1 MQACASAAHCRR
13 SASKLH
19 LPFRRLLS
27 HVDSFVLLLVL
38 GAAVLGVV
46 ALAWAF
52 RGRGA
57 GRAAAGRSLCG
68 LLDSYLDGMALQQ
81 AAEFDAQALWGKL
94 EQARAVQRAHFP
106 ELFAE
111 MMEVSRTQGE
121 LTELLLRGH
130 MERHGAPTNWSALE
144 APQQLA
150 AAHARVAATVHL
162 LQARCRTLTGGRT
175 NSRGR

>member
-1 MQACASAAHCRR
+1 MTS
-13 SASKLH
+13 L
-19 LPFRRLLS
+19 LLLLS
-27 HVDSFVLLLVL
+27 L
-38 GAAVLGVV
+38 GAAALGAVV
-46 ALAWAF
+46 FAWAI
-52 RGRGA
+52 RGRNS

-81 AAEFDAQALWGKL
+81 AAEFDAQTLWGKL

-111 MMEVSRTQGE
+111 MMDVSRTHGE

-150 AAHARVAATVHL
+150 AALARVAATVRL
-162 LQARCRTLTGGRT
+162 L
-175 NSRGR
+175 